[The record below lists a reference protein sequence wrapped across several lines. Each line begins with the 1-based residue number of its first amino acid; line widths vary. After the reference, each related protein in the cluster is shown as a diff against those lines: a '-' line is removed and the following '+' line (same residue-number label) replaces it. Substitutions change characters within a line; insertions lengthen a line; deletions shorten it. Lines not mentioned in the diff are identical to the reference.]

1 MRYLTFVMTFVRV
14 AGFLNNQDFT
24 PAMYGIVLVPG
35 KRCVAWRGVAW
46 RACIAMLAL
55 HCTYEYVLNV
65 CGRLQHN
72 VHNDYVL

>member
-35 KRCVAWRGVAW
+35 KRGVAWRGVA
-46 RACIAMLAL
+46 CL
-55 HCTYEYVLNV
+55 HCYAGTALYIRV
-65 CGRLQHN
+65 CTECLRTITT
-72 VHNDYVL
+72 